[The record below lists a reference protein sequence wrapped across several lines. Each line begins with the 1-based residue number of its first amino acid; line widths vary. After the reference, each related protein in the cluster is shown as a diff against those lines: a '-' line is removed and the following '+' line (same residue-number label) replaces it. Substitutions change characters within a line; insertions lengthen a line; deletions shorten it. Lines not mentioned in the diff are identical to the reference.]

1 MKRRLDKELK
11 EQIVKECLEAG
22 NVSLVCRRYKL
33 PPSTVHGWMRKQKAT
48 DSSETLPK
56 DTRGMMSDMFSHIGH
71 LSSDNSIL
79 KKVVAEKE
87 IEIAILGELLEKTN
101 QK

>member
-1 MKRRLDKELK
+1 MKIRLDKEFK
-11 EQIVKECLEAG
+11 EQIVKECLEVG
-22 NVSLVCRRYKL
+22 NVSLVCRRHEL
-33 PPSTVHGWMRKQKAT
+33 PPSTVYGWMRKQKAT

-56 DTRGMMSDMFSHIGH
+56 DTRGMMSDIFSQIGR
-71 LSSDNSIL
+71 LSSENTIL

-87 IEIAILGELLEKTN
+87 IEMAILRELLEKAN